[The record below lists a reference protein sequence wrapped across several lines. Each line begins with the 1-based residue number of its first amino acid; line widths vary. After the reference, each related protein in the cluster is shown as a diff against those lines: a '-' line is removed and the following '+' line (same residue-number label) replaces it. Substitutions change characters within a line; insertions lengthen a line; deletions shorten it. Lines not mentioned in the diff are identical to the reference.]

1 MENTDSKIHKLEA
14 KPGRITPVD
23 EPPASEQIR
32 YVVAPEYAGFH
43 YPEEDSI
50 DLLALWRI
58 LSQSKGIL
66 ITTFLTA
73 LMLAA
78 GIALFSTP
86 IFRAELI
93 MAPAA
98 EEKKGGLSA
107 LSGQFGGLASL
118 AGINLSSGGTDVN
131 RTLAT
136 LKSRRLLAPFLEQ
149 NKIIP
154 QLFKDKWDEAKGTW
168 RADLNDDA
176 PTVLQA
182 YEYFKERVFD
192 LRQDS
197 KTGLVTLGIEW
208 EDPMLAAQWA
218 NQLVARLNEH
228 QRQVAITE
236 AQQSIEYLNEQ
247 LEETDVVE
255 MQQAIYRLIEAQAKV
270 IMLANVKQEY
280 AMQVIDSAV
289 APEESVR
296 PQRALILVLGIVLG
310 LMAGIFIVF
319 VRHAIQSMKLKTPP
333 VSK

>member
-1 MENTDSKIHKLEA
+1 MEKIDSKIHKLEA
-14 KPGRITPVD
+14 KPGHVAPAEER
-23 EPPASEQIR
+23 PASEPVR
-32 YVVAPEYAGFH
+32 YVMIPDYASPH
-43 YPEEDSI
+43 YPEEDTI

-58 LSQSKGIL
+58 LSQSKGVL

-98 EEKKGGLSA
+98 EKEKGGLSS

-118 AGINLSSGGTDVN
+118 AGINLGSGGTDVN

-149 NKIIP
+149 HKIIP

-168 RADLNDDA
+168 RADLTDDA

-182 YEYFKERVFD
+182 YEYFIEQMLD

-208 EDPMLAAQWA
+208 EDPVLAAQWA
-218 NQLVARLNEH
+218 NQLVAHLNEH
-228 QRQVAITE
+228 QRQTAITE
-236 AQQSIEYLNEQ
+236 ARQSIEYLNKQ
-247 LEETDVVE
+247 LKETDVVE
-255 MQQAIYRLIEAQAKV
+255 MQQAIFRLIEAQTKV

-296 PQRALILVLGIVLG
+296 PQRILILVLGVVLG

-319 VRHAIQSMKLKTPP
+319 VRHAIQNMKLKVPP
-333 VSK
+333 VSG